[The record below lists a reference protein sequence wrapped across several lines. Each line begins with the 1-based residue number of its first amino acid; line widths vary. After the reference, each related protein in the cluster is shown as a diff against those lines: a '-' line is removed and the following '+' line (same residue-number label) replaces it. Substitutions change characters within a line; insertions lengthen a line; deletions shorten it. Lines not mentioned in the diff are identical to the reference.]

1 MEESILQ
8 LIKKKEKD
16 GFVCSGLSRGYGGAI
31 DSKNV
36 LDSLLVPVQDENRG
50 ATGQDHDK
58 KTRQQAW
65 TSLLHMFLHNE
76 QQNDDQWEQQN
87 NV

>member
-16 GFVCSGLSRGYGGAI
+16 GFGCSGLSRGYGGAI

-58 KTRQQAW
+58 KTRQEAW